1 MNAWYVAAS
10 ALLAALL
17 PCGWV
22 CFRRGFAAGLVALQ
36 LAGML
41 AALALLLLSE
51 AEDQQSFAG
60 LSLVLATASFA
71 GTLVLVRFLERQR

>member
-1 MNAWYVAAS
+1 MNAWYAA
-10 ALLAALL
+10 AAVLLAALL
-17 PCGWV
+17 PCAWA
-22 CFRRGFAAGLVALQ
+22 CCRRGFAAGLVAVQ

-51 AEDQQSFAG
+51 AEDQQSFAD
-60 LSLVLATASFA
+60 LALVLAAASFA